1 MFDPETAA
9 TQGYRARAWEMIFYL
24 IAGVVISFATHM
36 VGDLFVF
43 GFLVVPP
50 VTAML
55 LTRSV
60 KGIFVLSV
68 LIGLLAPIV
77 GLVAA
82 FSFDFPASPA
92 IVGVASVVMGGAW
105 LASLVRR

>member
-1 MFDPETAA
+1 MV
-9 TQGYRARAWEMIFYL
+9 FYL

-60 KGIFVLSV
+60 KVIFVLSV
-68 LIGLLAPIV
+68 LIGLLAPVV
-77 GLVAA
+77 GLLLA
-82 FSFDFPASPA
+82 FAFDFPASPA
-92 IVGVASVVMGGAW
+92 IVGVASVVLGASW
-105 LASLVRR
+105 LWSLFVRR